1 MDAGTLVHI
10 AAATAGLSA
19 VIAHSPTAFAVV
31 KYLGAAYLLYLGAR
45 TLLRRASNDA
55 TTQLTPEPLARAFR
69 QGMLVNVLNPKVAL
83 FFLAFLPQFIEPDR
97 GSVALQTF
105 ILGLEFFALGLAMD
119 LLYVTVAAAL
129 RSRVSGSGG
138 PRGRYFTGAVYLGLA
153 AFAASSAVARRKRP
167 VPSPPRARRP
177 SATSAAKASSPRT
190 RRAWVSARSWI
201 TVTDFHGGAP
211 MRSWIAA
218 DAPASRA
225 ASM

>member
-1 MDAGTLVHI
+1 MPSTTTLLVFAVAAIALIVIPGPNLVYIVTRTVSQGRRAGFASALGVDAWTLVHI

-45 TLLRRASNDA
+45 TLLRRASDDA
-55 TTQLTPEPLARAFR
+55 TTPLAPEPLARAFR

-83 FFLAFLPQFIEPDR
+83 FFLAFLPQFIEPER

-153 AFAASSAVARRKRP
+153 AFAAS
-167 VPSPPRARRP
+167 
-177 SATSAAKASSPRT
+177 
-190 RRAWVSARSWI
+190 
-201 TVTDFHGGAP
+201 
-211 MRSWIAA
+211 
-218 DAPASRA
+218 
-225 ASM
+225 